1 MFALAVALASVFLSL
16 SHSLSPSLSLSSSHC
31 AAPFLAAFIFIAAKL
46 RHGRVALKHLDAIFA
61 ISRQPRPESP
71 HCAQDEAASDRG
83 GAEIMAGLCTNH
95 VVVVAVVV
103 VVLLFVLF
111 CVAMA
116 LVSERLSVPAKIMY
130 AGPGINQQRSAANEA

>member
-16 SHSLSPSLSLSSSHC
+16 SHSLSPSLFLSCSYC
-31 AAPFLAAFIFIAAKL
+31 AAPFLGAFIFIAAKL

-95 VVVVAVVV
+95 VVVVAVVS
-103 VVLLFVLF
+103 LYFFLFSF
-111 CVAMA
+111 A
-116 LVSERLSVPAKIMY
+116 LPWLWSANACPY
-130 AGPGINQQRSAANEA
+130 QQRSCTPGQG